1 MRKRYSSSPD
11 GTISQT
17 ALVYTADE
25 HQIDPADLDH
35 DAVKVVR
42 RLRRHGYDSYI
53 VGGAVRDL
61 LLGKKPKDFDV
72 STAATPAQIRKLFRN
87 SRIIGK
93 RFRLVHILFRDK
105 IIEVSTFR
113 SQDAEGFKNVF
124 GTIEEDVLRRDFTA
138 NALFLNPEDNTVV
151 DFVGGVKDIAKR
163 VLRPVIPLNRIFR
176 EDPVRMLRAVKYA
189 AGGGMRIPWTVRR
202 RIRRDRA
209 LLHDTPSSRMTE
221 ELFKILNSG
230 HAASIITMLLD
241 MGLYEAVL
249 PTQARLAE
257 SNKGYRKKMMDRI
270 ALLDEK
276 RRALGPLDRADLLVF
291 AVADYLLEYST
302 FAAQSRIPFR
312 DAYYAFKEFLSPVT
326 PANREVEQAINEIFR
341 NKGRLMRD
349 EAPEHLDRGGD
360 GRPRSSRRRRRRRS
374 SHPSGSDGAGGGT
387 GPAAGSLEG

>member
-1 MRKRYSSSPD
+1 VRKRYSSSPD

-25 HQIDPADLDH
+25 HRIDPADLDH

-113 SQDAEGFKNVF
+113 SQEAEGFKNVF

-151 DFVGGVKDIAKR
+151 DFVGGVKDIEKK

-189 AGGGMRIPWTVRR
+189 AGGGMRVPWTVRR

-230 HAASIITMLLD
+230 HAASIIGMLLE

-257 SNKGYRKKMMDRI
+257 SDKGYRKKMMDRI
-270 ALLDEK
+270 TLLDEK
-276 RRALGPLDRADLLVF
+276 RRTLGPLDRADLLVF
-291 AVADYLLEYST
+291 AVADYLLEYSH

-326 PANREVEQAINEIFR
+326 PANREVEQALNEIFR

-360 GRPRSSRRRRRRRS
+360 GRPRSSRRRRRRRKG
-374 SHPSGSDGAGGGT
+374 PRPAGD
-387 GPAAGSLEG
+387 AAGQD

>member
-1 MRKRYSSSPD
+1 VRKRYSSSPD

-25 HQIDPADLDH
+25 HRIDPADLDH

-113 SQDAEGFKNVF
+113 SQEAEGFKNVF

-151 DFVGGVKDIAKR
+151 DFVGGVKDIEKK

-189 AGGGMRIPWTVRR
+189 AGGGMRVPWTVRR

-230 HAASIITMLLD
+230 HAASIIGMLLE

-257 SNKGYRKKMMDRI
+257 SDKGYRKKMMDRI
-270 ALLDEK
+270 TLLDEK
-276 RRALGPLDRADLLVF
+276 RRTLGPLDRADLLVF
-291 AVADYLLEYST
+291 AVADYLLEYSR

-326 PANREVEQAINEIFR
+326 PANREVEQALNEIFR

-360 GRPRSSRRRRRRRS
+360 GRPRSSRRRRRRRKG
-374 SHPSGSDGAGGGT
+374 PRPAGD
-387 GPAAGSLEG
+387 AAGQD

>member
-1 MRKRYSSSPD
+1 VRKRYSSSPD

-25 HQIDPADLDH
+25 HRIDPADLDH

-113 SQDAEGFKNVF
+113 SQEAEGFKNVF

-151 DFVGGVKDIAKR
+151 DFVGGVKDIEKK

-189 AGGGMRIPWTVRR
+189 AGGGMRVPWTVRR

-230 HAASIITMLLD
+230 HAASIIGMLLE

-257 SNKGYRKKMMDRI
+257 SDKGYRKKMMDRI
-270 ALLDEK
+270 TLLDEK
-276 RRALGPLDRADLLVF
+276 RRTLGPLDRADLLVF
-291 AVADYLLEYST
+291 AVADYLLEYSR

-326 PANREVEQAINEIFR
+326 PANREVEQALNEIFR

-360 GRPRSSRRRRRRRS
+360 GRPRSSRRRRRRRKG
-374 SHPSGSDGAGGGT
+374 PRPAGN
-387 GPAAGSLEG
+387 AAGQD

>member
-1 MRKRYSSSPD
+1 VRKRYSSSPD

-241 MGLYEAVL
+241 MGLYDAVL

-360 GRPRSSRRRRRRRS
+360 GRPRSSRRRRRRRGS
-374 SHPSGSDGAGGGT
+374 RPAEDGGSGSGAGST
-387 GPAAGSLEG
+387 AGS

>member
-1 MRKRYSSSPD
+1 VRKRYSSSPD

-25 HQIDPADLDH
+25 HRIDPADLDH

-42 RLRRHGYDSYI
+42 RLRRHGYEAYI

-113 SQDAEGFKNVF
+113 SQEAEGFKNVF

-151 DFVGGVKDIAKR
+151 DFVGGVKDIEKK
-163 VLRPVIPLNRIFR
+163 VLRPVIPLGRIFR

-189 AGGGMRIPWTVRR
+189 AGGGMRIPWSVRR
-202 RIRRDRA
+202 RIKRDRA

-230 HAASIITMLLD
+230 HAASIIAMLLE
-241 MGLYEAVL
+241 MGLYDAVL
-249 PTQARLAE
+249 PAQARLAE

-276 RRALGPLDRADLLVF
+276 RRTLGPLDRADLLVF
-291 AVADYLLEYST
+291 AVADYLLEYSS
-302 FAAQSRIPFR
+302 FASHSRIPFR

-349 EAPEHLDRGGD
+349 EAPEHLERGGD
-360 GRPRSSRRRRRRRS
+360 GRPRSSRRRRRRRRG
-374 SHPSGSDGAGGGT
+374 PRPAGDGGSGSGSGSAGD
-387 GPAAGSLEG
+387 E